1 MTCRSDRLHEQNPQL
16 SKNHSFESSVCR
28 SYQDQRRNRSESQL
42 DRTPYISCFPWV
54 ILWIISG
61 SNFLMSGGSMGGISS
76 YRVIS
81 NRQLIYCKWGADRC
95 LRTHAFGSAPIINQK
110 CRMIQTP
117 GVNRIRLTFN
127 YRSRNKSALVWFN
140 CPSQI
145 ASGAACLWLCT
156 LTRHCAIIKSQ
167 RGGRRN
173 QFSVNTGCSFAGY
186 NCYWVVISL
195 MALH

>member
-1 MTCRSDRLHEQNPQL
+1 
-16 SKNHSFESSVCR
+16 
-28 SYQDQRRNRSESQL
+28 
-42 DRTPYISCFPWV
+42 
-54 ILWIISG
+54 
-61 SNFLMSGGSMGGISS
+61 MGGNSS

-81 NRQLIYCKWGADRC
+81 NRQLIYCKWAADKW

-127 YRSRNKSALVWFN
+127 YRSRNKSAIVWFN
-140 CPSQI
+140 CPKQI
-145 ASGAACLWLCT
+145 ASGAARLWLCI
-156 LTRHCAIIKSQ
+156 LTRLCAIIKSQ

-186 NCYWVVISL
+186 NCYWVVNGFAFDV
-195 MALH
+195 ALDITSCHCFVPLLRAIAFWQAPVILLKSE